1 MKAKDK
7 QVIKEEELPFEELFV
22 NQLKSDNNPIEVT
35 MYINNKLVEMEIDT
49 GAPLS
54 LIWY

>member
-7 QVIKEEELPFEELFV
+7 QVIKEEALPFEELFV